1 MMPKGKQTN
10 LTFMSVVILSSA
22 DVRSVSM
29 LQLHVIKVRQTDMKG
44 GGNSV
49 VFRVVFTR
57 LSFITRRIVT

>member
-1 MMPKGKQTN
+1 MMPEGKQTY

-49 VFRVVFTR
+49 VFM
-57 LSFITRRIVT
+57 